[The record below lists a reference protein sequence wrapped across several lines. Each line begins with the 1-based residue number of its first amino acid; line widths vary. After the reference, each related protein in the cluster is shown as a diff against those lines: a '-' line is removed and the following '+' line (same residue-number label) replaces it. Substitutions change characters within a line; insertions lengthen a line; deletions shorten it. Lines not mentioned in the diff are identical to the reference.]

1 ISSHTLQK
9 TWGYYAYKSGIDIAL
24 LQYFFG
30 HSSPAT
36 TLKYIDVTRK
46 NS

>member
-24 LQYFFG
+24 LQHFFG
-30 HSSPAT
+30 HSSPVT
-36 TLKYIDVTRK
+36 TLKYIGLTQN